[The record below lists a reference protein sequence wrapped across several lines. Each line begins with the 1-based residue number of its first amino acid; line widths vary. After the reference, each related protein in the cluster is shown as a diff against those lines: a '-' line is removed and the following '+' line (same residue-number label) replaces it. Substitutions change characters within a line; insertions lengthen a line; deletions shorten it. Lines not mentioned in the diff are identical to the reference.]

1 MDLCLSILPAPQQT
15 IFPELRDTPTHF
27 VLYGGTAIAL
37 RLGHRESIDFDFFSQ
52 QAFDPDKL
60 YKQIPYLKNADIIQ
74 KEENTLTCLV
84 DRNGAVKLS
93 FFGDL
98 SLDYVCDPDFIKEAG
113 IKIASLIDLA
123 GMKMAVIQ
131 KRATLKDYIDIE
143 AIITKTPIDLITALA
158 AGRIIYGQ
166 QFNPYISLK
175 ALTYFEGGDLKALS
189 PTLKKNLIGAAKA
202 VQIEQ
207 METRMEALK
216 KLRNRTAAC

>member
-15 IFPELRDTPTHF
+15 IFPELRDTPSHF
-27 VLYGGTAIAL
+27 VLYGGTAIA
-37 RLGHRESIDFDFFSQ
+37 
-52 QAFDPDKL
+52 
-60 YKQIPYLKNADIIQ
+60 
-74 KEENTLTCLV
+74 
-84 DRNGAVKLS
+84 
-93 FFGDL
+93 
-98 SLDYVCDPDFIKEAG
+98 
-113 IKIASLIDLA
+113 LIDLA

-143 AIITKTPIDLITALA
+143 AIITQTPIDLITALA

-207 METRMEALK
+207 IETRMEALK